1 MKAIH
6 QIDMEYRG
14 LTTVI
19 SGGQTG
25 ADQAGLLAA
34 KFLGLRTGGTAPDG
48 WYTDTGPNILL
59 KSFGMSAAGDYRSRT
74 IANVRNSDGTLLL
87 SLTLNSPGSK
97 LTRNEARRQG
107 KPFFE
112 FDITELMRLSE
123 GSDDFL
129 EYTAARK
136 ELVSKIQSWILAEE
150 IQVLNVAGNREKDLK
165 HFSTT
170 QLVQAILMETFAGVK
185 ATNIETGI

>member
-1 MKAIH
+1 
-6 QIDMEYRG
+6 
-14 LTTVI
+14 
-19 SGGQTG
+19 
-25 ADQAGLLAA
+25 
-34 KFLGLRTGGTAPDG
+34 
-48 WYTDTGPNILL
+48 
-59 KSFGMSAAGDYRSRT
+59 
-74 IANVRNSDGTLLL
+74 
-87 SLTLNSPGSK
+87 
-97 LTRNEARRQG
+97 
-107 KPFFE
+107 
-112 FDITELMRLSE
+112 MRLSE